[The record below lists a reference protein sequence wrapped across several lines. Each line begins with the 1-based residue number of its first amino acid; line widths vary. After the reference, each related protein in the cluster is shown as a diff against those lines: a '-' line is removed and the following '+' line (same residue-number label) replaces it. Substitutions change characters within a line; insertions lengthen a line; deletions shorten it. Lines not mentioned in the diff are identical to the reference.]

1 VLLREIS
8 CNFVDRVLRIRSH
21 KIHETTRSYTKGIRI
36 GVLCKAEPEKFMK
49 PLVAVFL
56 LLISAIAGLA
66 QAPQTE
72 RQQFI
77 RTEAPVIAL
86 THVRVIDGTGAAPLD
101 DQTIVIDGGKIQS
114 IAPSGTAKVPPAAQM
129 HDLKGYTV
137 LPGLVGMHNHMFFPM
152 GGSPP
157 MYSNMGI
164 SFPRLYLA
172 LGVTTIRTTGS
183 VVPYTDLEIKK
194 LIDGGRMIGPK
205 MHITAPYLEGAGAFT
220 PVMHAL
226 TGPDDAR
233 RMVNFWA
240 DQGATSFKAYMNIT
254 RDQLRAAVEEAHK
267 RGLKVTGH
275 LCSIGYREA
284 AEIGIDNLE
293 HGLLADSEFVPNKQ
307 PDKCPGAA
315 VGLSLRQLDLNSE
328 AVKETI
334 RILVAKNVAITSTL
348 PVFEAGAPV
357 TQSGIGA
364 ASAVLNPRVLNVM
377 NTDARVR
384 YLSARARIPAD
395 SPTPLLV
402 RKSMDFERAFVAA
415 GGLLIAGL
423 DPTGNGGIVAGFGDL
438 RQVELLVEAGFT
450 PVEAIKIAS
459 LNGAKF
465 LGEDSRIGS
474 IAIGKQAD
482 LMIVKGNPATT
493 IADIEKVEIVFKDG
507 VGYDSEKLI
516 QSVQGLVGIR

>member
-1 VLLREIS
+1 M
-8 CNFVDRVLRIRSH
+8 
-21 KIHETTRSYTKGIRI
+21 KTTTA
-36 GVLCKAEPEKFMK
+36 L
-49 PLVAVFL
+49 FL
-56 LLISAIAGLA
+56 LFIISVVGLA
-66 QAPQTE
+66 QGPNAD

-86 THVRVIDGTGAAPLD
+86 THVRVIDGTGAAPLE
-101 DQTIVIDGGKIQS
+101 DQTIVISEGKIQS
-114 IAPSGTAKVPPAAQM
+114 IAPSTNATVPKGAQIL
-129 HDLKGYTV
+129 DLKGYTV
-137 LPGLVGMHNHMFFPM
+137 LPGLVGMHDHMFFPM

-157 MYSNMGI
+157 MYSNMGT

-183 VVPYTDLEIKK
+183 VAPYTDLELKR
-194 LIDGGRMIGPK
+194 LIDAGRIIGPK
-205 MHITAPYLEGAGAFT
+205 MHITSPYLEGRGSFT
-220 PVMHAL
+220 PVMHEL

-254 RDQLRAAVEEAHK
+254 RDELRAAVEEAHK

-293 HGLLADSEFVPNKQ
+293 HGLFPDSEFVPNKQ

-315 VGLSLRQLDLNSE
+315 VSASLRQLDMNGD

-334 RILVAKNVAITSTL
+334 RTLVAKKVALTSTL
-348 PVFEAGAPV
+348 PVFEAGAPL

-364 ASAVLNPRVLNVM
+364 ASAVLNPRMLNVM
-377 NTDARVR
+377 NADARVR
-384 YLSARARIPAD
+384 YLTARSRIAAD
-395 SPTPLLV
+395 SPTPALV

-438 RQVELLVEAGFT
+438 REIELLVEAGFT

-465 LGEDSRIGS
+465 LGEDAHIGS
-474 IAIGKQAD
+474 IAVGKQAD
-482 LMIVKGNPATT
+482 LMIVKGNPAAK
-493 IADIEKVEIVFKDG
+493 ISDIEAVEIVFKDG

>member
-1 VLLREIS
+1 M
-8 CNFVDRVLRIRSH
+8 
-21 KIHETTRSYTKGIRI
+21 KITTG
-36 GVLCKAEPEKFMK
+36 L
-49 PLVAVFL
+49 FL
-56 LLISAIAGLA
+56 LLAAAINCLA
-66 QAPQTE
+66 QTPTSD

-77 RTEAPVIAL
+77 RTDAPVVVLA
-86 THVRVIDGTGAAPLD
+86 HVRVIDGTGAAPLE
-101 DQTIVIDGGKIQS
+101 DQTIVIAGGKIES
-114 IAPSGTAKVPPAAQM
+114 IAQSANAKVPDGAQVI
-129 HDLKGYTV
+129 DLKGFSV
-137 LPGLVGMHNHMFFPM
+137 LPGLVGMHDHMFFPM
-152 GGSPP
+152 GGNPP
-157 MYSNMGI
+157 MYSNMGS

-183 VVPYTDLEIKK
+183 VSPYIDLEIKK
-194 LIDGGRMIGPK
+194 LIDAGRMIGPK
-205 MHITAPYLEGAGAFT
+205 MFITAPYLEGQGAFT
-220 PVMHAL
+220 PVMHQL

-254 RDQLRAAVEEAHK
+254 RDELRAAVEEAHK

-293 HGLLADSEFVPNKQ
+293 HGLFADSEFVPNKK
-307 PDKCPGAA
+307 PDVCPGAA
-315 VGLSLRQLDLNSE
+315 VSASLRQLDLNSD

-334 RILVAKNVAITSTL
+334 RVLVAKKVALTSTL

-357 TQSGIGA
+357 VQSGIGA
-364 ASAVLNPRVLNVM
+364 AGAILNPRVLNSM

-384 YLSARARIPAD
+384 YLTARSRIPAD
-395 SPTPLLV
+395 SPTPVLV
-402 RKSMDFERAFVAA
+402 RKSMDFERAFAAA

-438 RQVELLVEAGFT
+438 REVELLVEAGFT
-450 PVEAIKIAS
+450 PVEAIKIAT
-459 LNGAKF
+459 LNGATF
-465 LGEDSRIGS
+465 LGEAARIGS
-474 IAIGKQAD
+474 VAVGKQAD
-482 LMIVKGNPATT
+482 LMIVKGNPAAK
-493 IADIEKVEIVFKDG
+493 IGDIENVEIVFKDG

>member
-1 VLLREIS
+1 M
-8 CNFVDRVLRIRSH
+8 
-21 KIHETTRSYTKGIRI
+21 KTTAT
-36 GVLCKAEPEKFMK
+36 
-49 PLVAVFL
+49 L
-56 LLISAIAGLA
+56 LLLLSISITCLT
-66 QAPQTE
+66 QTPASD

-77 RTEAPVIAL
+77 RIEAPVVAL
-86 THVRVIDGTGAAPLD
+86 THVRVIDGTGAAPLE
-101 DQTIVIDGGKIQS
+101 DQTIVISAGKIDS
-114 IAPSGTAKVPPAAQM
+114 IAPTATARVPSSAQIL
-129 HDLKGYTV
+129 DLKGHSV
-137 LPGLVGMHNHMFFPM
+137 LPGLVGMHDHMFFPM

-157 MYSNMGI
+157 MYSNMGS

-183 VVPYTDLEIKK
+183 VAPYTDLEIKR
-194 LIDGGRMIGPK
+194 LIDSGLMIGPK
-205 MHITAPYLEGAGAFT
+205 LHITGPYLEGSGSFT
-220 PVMHAL
+220 PVMHTL

-254 RDQLRAAVEEAHK
+254 REELRAAVEEAHK

-293 HGLLADSEFVPNKQ
+293 HGLLPDSEFVPNKQ

-315 VGLSLRQLDLNSE
+315 VNASLLKLDLNSD

-334 RILVAKNVAITSTL
+334 RTLVARKVAVTSTL
-348 PVFEAGAPV
+348 PVFEAGAPLS
-357 TQSGIGA
+357 QSGIGA
-364 ASAVLNPRVLNVM
+364 SSAVLNPRMLSVM

-384 YLSARARIPAD
+384 YLTARSRIAAD
-395 SPTPLLV
+395 SQTAVLV

-415 GGLLIAGL
+415 GGLLLAGL
-423 DPTGNGGIVAGFGDL
+423 DPTGNGGVVAGFGDL
-438 RQVELLVEAGFT
+438 REVELLVEAGFT
-450 PVEAIKIAS
+450 PLEAIKIAS
-459 LNGAKF
+459 FNGAKF
-465 LGEDSRIGS
+465 LGEDARIGS
-474 IAIGKQAD
+474 IAVGKQAD
-482 LMIVKGNPATT
+482 LMIVKGNPAAH
-493 IADIEKVEIVFKDG
+493 ISDIEQVEIVFKDG

>member
-1 VLLREIS
+1 M
-8 CNFVDRVLRIRSH
+8 
-21 KIHETTRSYTKGIRI
+21 KIATA
-36 GVLCKAEPEKFMK
+36 L
-49 PLVAVFL
+49 FL
-56 LLISAIAGLA
+56 LCTLALTSLA
-66 QAPQTE
+66 QGPQSD

-77 RTEAPVIAL
+77 RVEAPIIAL
-86 THVRVIDGTGAAPLD
+86 NHVRVIDGMGGAPTE
-101 DQTIVIDGGKIQS
+101 DQMIVINGGKIQS
-114 IAPSGTAKVPPAAQM
+114 ISPVAPLPATARII
-129 HDLKGYTV
+129 DLTGYTV
-137 LPGLVGMHNHMFFPM
+137 LPGLVGMHDHMFFPM
-152 GGSPP
+152 GGNPP
-157 MYSNMGI
+157 MYSDMGT

-183 VVPYTDLEIKK
+183 VAPYTDLEIKK
-194 LIDGGRMIGPK
+194 LIDAGRIVGPK
-205 MHITAPYLEGAGAFT
+205 MHVTAPYLEGAGAFT
-220 PVMHAL
+220 PVMHQLIDA
-226 TGPDDAR
+226 DDAR

-254 RDQLRAAVEEAHK
+254 RDELRAAVEEAHK

-293 HGLLADSEFVPNKQ
+293 HGLLPDSEFVANKQ

-315 VGLSLRQLDLNSE
+315 VNASLLQLDVNGD

-334 RILVAKNVAITSTL
+334 RTLVAKNVALTSTL

-357 TQSGIGA
+357 TQNGIGA
-364 ASAVLNPRVLNVM
+364 ASAVLNSRMLNVM

-384 YLSARARIPAD
+384 YLTARSRIAASSTSA
-395 SPTPLLV
+395 TLV

-415 GGLLIAGL
+415 GGLLMAGL
-423 DPTGNGGIVAGFGDL
+423 DPTGNGGVVAGFGDL
-438 RQVELLVEAGFT
+438 REVELLVEAGFT
-450 PVEAIKIAS
+450 PIEAIRIATF
-459 LNGAKF
+459 NGAKF

-474 IAIGKQAD
+474 IAVGKQAD
-482 LMIVKGNPATT
+482 LMIVKGNPAAK
-493 IADIEKVEIVFKDG
+493 ISDIENVEIVFKDG